1 MSRYRAILEYDGTE
15 FQGYQRQAN
24 GRTVQG
30 KVEEALVKLNMDVPV
45 TVYGAGRT
53 DKGVHA
59 SGQVIAF
66 DLSWRH
72 GARRLANAINAH
84 LPLDV
89 AVKDVKLAHDDF
101 CPRFAARW
109 RVYEYHIYN
118 APFRSP
124 IRARA
129 SWRVWPELDVDAMN
143 VGTQALIG
151 THDFSTFGRAPER
164 GGHTV
169 RTVRR
174 ASWRIDGRL
183 LIFEIE
189 ADAFLYRMVRSI
201 VGTLRQV
208 GAGDRTPWDVAKC
221 LYAKQ
226 RNLSGPSAPPQGLRL
241 VKVVY

>member
-1 MSRYRAILEYDGTE
+1 MEYDGTE

-89 AVKDVKLAHDDF
+89 AVKDVKSAHDDF
-101 CPRFAARW
+101 CPRRSSAGNLTCACYW
-109 RVYEYHIYN
+109 SLGDTWQVDCG
-118 APFRSP
+118 ACRSP
-124 IRARA
+124 
-129 SWRVWPELDVDAMN
+129 WRNPD
-143 VGTQALIG
+143 
-151 THDFSTFGRAPER
+151 
-164 GGHTV
+164 
-169 RTVRR
+169 
-174 ASWRIDGRL
+174 
-183 LIFEIE
+183 
-189 ADAFLYRMVRSI
+189 
-201 VGTLRQV
+201 
-208 GAGDRTPWDVAKC
+208 
-221 LYAKQ
+221 
-226 RNLSGPSAPPQGLRL
+226 
-241 VKVVY
+241 